1 MDYSK
6 GEHVV
11 YGSNGVC
18 LIEDIS
24 SLSYPGDGAERT
36 YYTLRPLNSP
46 SSTLYVPADNEQLCA
61 RIRRVLTPEQV
72 ESIVAGT
79 KGDKMEWND
88 DRKQRIAGFRD
99 LINRG
104 DIRGIILMA
113 CCIYNKR
120 ISLRGLGK
128 HLSDADEH
136 MLRSAERMVDGEL
149 SWSLGIPE
157 SQVSS
162 YIRGVL
168 GIAD

>member
-24 SLSYPGDGAERT
+24 SRSYPGDGAERT

-79 KGDKMEWND
+79 KGDKMNGTTT
-88 DRKQRIAGFRD
+88 ASSGSPASA
-99 LINRG
+99 
-104 DIRGIILMA
+104 ILLTA
-113 CCIYNKR
+113 A
-120 ISLRGLGK
+120 IS
-128 HLSDADEH
+128 A
-136 MLRSAERMVDGEL
+136 V
-149 SWSLGIPE
+149 
-157 SQVSS
+157 
-162 YIRGVL
+162 
-168 GIAD
+168 